1 MALAAALLGVAAGGS
16 AESQSPVEAESER
29 GSWRSADPGY
39 TLVFPRDHAAHPDYR
54 IEWWYYTGNLEAAG
68 GRRFGYQVTFF
79 RAGVDRRPVNP
90 SRWAVRDLHMA
101 HLAVTDVAR
110 GEHHVAER
118 LNRAGV
124 GWAGADPETLHVWN
138 DGWSLTLEEGAHRL
152 VAASD
157 DGRLT
162 VDLRLEPA
170 APPVLHG
177 DGGYSRKGDEP
188 GNASHYYSLTRLPT
202 TGHLTVG
209 GRSFDVAGASWM
221 DHEFGSSFLE
231 PAQAGWDWFSIQLDD
246 GTDLMLY
253 TMRRLDGSA
262 DPWSSGTV
270 VTPAAA
276 TRLRAGGSSPAG
288 AGLPAR
294 ARPAL
299 DVPRQRRVLSGRLAD
314 RRSVARHRARG
325 GGGGRRPGAAHG
337 PLDRG
342 HLLGGD
348 DRRARHPGRGAR
360 HRARLPGDDRLRRPA
375 PEPRP
380 AVARRT
386 SALTLGPPGSGSVR
400 GAARIYAAPFG

>member
-1 MALAAALLGVAAGGS
+1 MALAALLGVAAAGS
-16 AESQSPVEAESER
+16 AESQSPVETASER
-29 GSWRSADPGY
+29 GWRSADPGY
-39 TLVFPRDHAAHPDYR
+39 TLTFPRDHAAHPDYR
-54 IEWWYYTGNLEAAG
+54 IEWWYYTGNLEATG

-79 RAGVDRRPVNP
+79 RAGVDRRPANP
-90 SRWAVRDLHMA
+90 SRWAVRDLYMA

-138 DGWSLTLEEGAHRL
+138 DGWSLTVEEGAHRL

-157 DGRLT
+157 DGRLA

-202 TGHLTVG
+202 TGRLTVG

-221 DHEFGSSFLE
+221 DHEFGTSFLE

-270 VTPAAA
+270 VTPAGV
-276 TRLRAGGSSPAG
+276 TRLRAGDYRLVPDRRWASPHSGGSYPVAWRIAVPSLGIELGAEAAVDAQELRTGRSTGVTYWEGTIDVLGTRGGTPVTGRGYLEMTGYAG
-288 AGLPAR
+288 PPLS
-294 ARPAL
+294 
-299 DVPRQRRVLSGRLAD
+299 RVLR
-314 RRSVARHRARG
+314 
-325 GGGGRRPGAAHG
+325 
-337 PLDRG
+337 
-342 HLLGGD
+342 
-348 DRRARHPGRGAR
+348 
-360 HRARLPGDDRLRRPA
+360 
-375 PEPRP
+375 
-380 AVARRT
+380 
-386 SALTLGPPGSGSVR
+386 
-400 GAARIYAAPFG
+400 